1 MNRVPA
7 GLMTTLEKVASGPY
21 GEREAWLYNDESVTF
36 VELRDRC
43 YSIANGLKA
52 AGIGKGDRVAV
63 FMRNCM
69 QWVELFYG
77 IAELGAVCVPVNVLL
92 RPNEIK
98 YLCEDADIDAFVVDL
113 AGVERFEQ
121 AGARPR
127 VVIGVGGAEPSI
139 PGARTVPFV
148 QLRDGAPTPNPDPP
162 QKEDLLV
169 LYYSSG
175 TTGLPKAAIHTHD
188 TVVWNSFA
196 QIVDQGWS
204 ADETYLVVPSF
215 SWAAGFHSQTLAC
228 SFTGGRCVVMPTG
241 GVTVEKVVDLCR
253 RTGVTRTFLVP
264 TLIRDLLA
272 SPAALQGVRES
283 KLNWIITGSEPID
296 RATLVKLKAELPDVL
311 LLQAYGMSEFPTVT
325 TMLHPEYAVERVGS
339 AGRASSTLRL
349 AVELPSGEIVD
360 RGEGE
365 LVFRSRAS
373 TIGYWNRPEENERV
387 FKNGWL
393 HTGDVGVIDDEGF
406 VTITGRTKDMIISG
420 GLNVYPSETEAV
432 IVQMDGVVEVAV
444 VAMADA
450 RLGEVPA
457 AVIVPGEGVPS
468 EATVIAH
475 CRELLASYKVPKR
488 VFFYETPLPRNS
500 NGKLLKRELRPW
512 VAELAGAEAPAS

>member
-1 MNRVPA
+1 
-7 GLMTTLEKVASGPY
+7 
-21 GEREAWLYNDESVTF
+21 
-36 VELRDRC
+36 
-43 YSIANGLKA
+43 
-52 AGIGKGDRVAV
+52 
-63 FMRNCM
+63 
-69 QWVELFYG
+69 
-77 IAELGAVCVPVNVLL
+77 
-92 RPNEIK
+92 
-98 YLCEDADIDAFVVDL
+98 
-113 AGVERFEQ
+113 
-121 AGARPR
+121 
-127 VVIGVGGAEPSI
+127 
-139 PGARTVPFV
+139 
-148 QLRDGAPTPNPDPP
+148 
-162 QKEDLLV
+162 
-169 LYYSSG
+169 
-175 TTGLPKAAIHTHD
+175 
-188 TVVWNSFA
+188 
-196 QIVDQGWS
+196 
-204 ADETYLVVPSF
+204 
-215 SWAAGFHSQTLAC
+215 
-228 SFTGGRCVVMPTG
+228 
-241 GVTVEKVVDLCR
+241 
-253 RTGVTRTFLVP
+253 
-264 TLIRDLLA
+264 
-272 SPAALQGVRES
+272 
-283 KLNWIITGSEPID
+283 
-296 RATLVKLKAELPDVL
+296 
-311 LLQAYGMSEFPTVT
+311 
-325 TMLHPEYAVERVGS
+325 
-339 AGRASSTLRL
+339 
-349 AVELPSGEIVD
+349 
-360 RGEGE
+360 